1 MSHPADN
8 SAQGGDAGN
17 SISYDEW
24 KQQMGPSSAS
34 ATSAAPVARPAAR
47 RGRPRKNPSVPPH
60 APVPTNFDEKS
71 HKHHSKHK
79 KKHHKH
85 SSSRSPDGEHKHQ
98 KKHKKKHKKSHG
110 HGDESHEEHKKK
122 HKKKHHPADEDLAQI
137 REAGAAAA
145 AASLAETKPTKHKT
159 GKKPHLKSTEA
170 PDFDTSDVT
179 APRPVAPENSLDD
192 GEVSESA
199 LDAEAAHI
207 AASFTPF
214 PGHIPRPPSSISL
227 STASG
232 IARPRDHPHDEED
245 EDDFPF
251 VDDSGD
257 EDYVAGAYP
266 PKFKKYKAGASTSKL
281 SGISFVMILLFS

>member
-1 MSHPADN
+1 MSHPVDN
-8 SAQGGDAGN
+8 SAQADDADN
-17 SISYDEW
+17 IISYDEW
-24 KQQMGPSSAS
+24 KQQMGPSSAA
-34 ATSAAPVARPAAR
+34 ATSAASAARPVAR
-47 RGRPRKNPSVPPH
+47 RGRPRKNPLAPP
-60 APVPTNFDEKS
+60 APVPANVDEKS

-110 HGDESHEEHKKK
+110 HGDESHEKHKKK

-145 AASLAETKPTKHKT
+145 AASLAETKPPKHKT
-159 GKKPHLKSTEA
+159 GKKPHLKSSETTN
-170 PDFDTSDVT
+170 FDTPDVT
-179 APRPVAPENSLDD
+179 APHPLAPENSLHD
-192 GEVSESA
+192 GEISESE

-214 PGHIPRPPSSISL
+214 PGHLPRPPSSISL

-232 IARPRDHPHDEED
+232 IARPRDHPPDDED

-266 PKFKKYKAGASTSKL
+266 PKFKKYKAGTSTSKL
-281 SGISFVMILLFS
+281 SGTDFVMNLLIC